1 MISRTTAFCLLVLL
15 PAAALAAPP
24 PAAAPS
30 PQPGSWE
37 SYRVLSERNLF
48 TRDRSRHA
56 SSRRSSSVAAPSAPV
71 STGDSSIVLTG
82 IIQQGEDCVAFFEDT
97 RTGKT
102 TAVQT
107 GATVGKGRL
116 TLITQD
122 IVHYACDGDLRRI
135 EIGSTLAGTPAS
147 FPRLVTPTTTSAPA
161 AARPAVP
168 AVPAPA
174 TAAGA
179 PGAAPTAPA
188 TTPAAI
194 SATPAAA
201 SLAPAAAAAADG
213 TTLPPPTTPPPAVA
227 APSSGGNMAT
237 IEERMRQRREQE
249 LNR

>member
-1 MISRTTAFCLLVLL
+1 L
-15 PAAALAAPP
+15 
-24 PAAAPS
+24 
-30 PQPGSWE
+30 WE

-48 TRDRSRHA
+48 TRDRSRHS
-56 SSRRSSSVAAPSAPV
+56 SSRHSSGIAAPSVPI

-82 IIQQGEDCVAFFEDT
+82 IIQQGEDRIAFFEDT

-102 TAVQT
+102 TAVQA

-116 TLITQD
+116 TLITRD
-122 IVHYACDGDLRRI
+122 IVHYACDGNPRRI
-135 EIGSTLAGTPAS
+135 EIGNTLAGTPAS
-147 FPRLVTPTTTSAPA
+147 FPKPAMPTTTSAPSA
-161 AARPAVP
+161 ASPVAP

-174 TAAGA
+174 TAAGT

-201 SLAPAAAAAADG
+201 SLAPAAAAAADS
-213 TTLPPPTTPPPAVA
+213 TTLPPPTTPPPAA
-227 APSSGGNMAT
+227 TAPSSGGNMAI